1 MILDL
6 VTRGGLVVTQDDV
19 GERDIGVQHG
29 TIVAGA
35 PPGTVRPPHQT
46 GAPRCGT
53 QYPVWHGVSGARAK
67 PYMIWY
73 HTRQHTAVSLSSESG
88 PGWLP

>member
-35 PPGTVRPPHQT
+35 PPGTVRPPT
-46 GAPRCGT
+46 KLARPGAVRSTQCGT
-53 QYPVWHGVSGARAK
+53 G
-67 PYMIWY
+67 
-73 HTRQHTAVSLSSESG
+73 
-88 PGWLP
+88 